1 VSIVQNIQQVELMKV
16 TIYDIAKAANTSPS
30 TVSRVLNSSSL
41 ISDDKSKAILET
53 AQKLG
58 YKKRSIKKQRGR
70 AVLSVKLILG
80 RLKNKKLPLI
90 YSVTDLIQGIKE
102 GLPDNQVNIIC
113 ETANNPDEL
122 FANKKAGHTDA
133 IIFAF
138 TNVPR
143 KTKQHLD
150 ETNIPYLVLNRAP
163 SGYDFIAFNNEEGM
177 KEVTNAAF
185 AGKKKPKP
193 CFLEMNPKLEVTIER
208 RKGFLSAC
216 EEQGIKKPLVE
227 VIESTDE
234 INSKLVKKLA
244 KKGVNCLIGMNDII
258 ASTFMITAMDAGFSI
273 PKDFA
278 LTGFDGSPILSIL
291 PKKLD
296 TISLEIEDL
305 GQKAGEWINKRVI
318 AREEQKYQIRIN
330 GKHIKGDTI

>member
-1 VSIVQNIQQVELMKV
+1 MKV
-16 TIYDIAKAANTSPS
+16 TIYDIAKEANTSPS

-41 ISDDKSKAILET
+41 ISDEKSSKILET
-53 AQKLG
+53 AKKLG

-90 YSVTDLIQGIKE
+90 YSVNELIQGIKD

-113 ETANNPDEL
+113 ETSTEPEEL
-122 FANKKAGHTDA
+122 FSNKKAGHTDA

-138 TNVPR
+138 TTIPR

-163 SGYDFIAFNNEEGM
+163 SGYDFIAFNNEDGM

-185 AGKKKPKP
+185 ASKKKPVP

-208 RKGFLSAC
+208 RKGFLDAC
-216 EEQGIKKPLVE
+216 EEIGIKKPLVK
-227 VIESTDE
+227 VINGTED
-234 INSKLVKKLA
+234 IDSKFVKDLH
-244 KKGVNCLIGMNDII
+244 KKGINCLIGMNDII
-258 ASTFMITAMDAGFSI
+258 ASTFMITALDAGFHI

-278 LTGFDGSPILSIL
+278 LTGFDGSPIAAIL
-291 PKKLD
+291 PKRLD
-296 TISLEIEDL
+296 TISLEIEEL
-305 GQKAGEWINKRVI
+305 GHKAGEWINKRVI
-318 AREEQKYQIRIN
+318 AREEQKFQIRIN

>member
-1 VSIVQNIQQVELMKV
+1 MKV
-16 TIYDIAKAANTSPS
+16 TIYDIAKKANTSPS

-41 ISDDKSKAILET
+41 ISDEKSRKILET
-53 AQKLG
+53 AEKLG

-70 AVLSVKLILG
+70 AVLSVKLVLG
-80 RLKNKKLPLI
+80 SLKNKKLPLI
-90 YSVTDLIQGIKE
+90 YSVTELIQGIKE

-113 ETANNPDEL
+113 ETTNNPDEL
-122 FANKKAGHTDA
+122 FSNKKAGHTDA

-138 TNVPR
+138 TTIPR

-163 SGYDFIAFNNEEGM
+163 SGYDFIAFNNEDGM
-177 KEVTNAAF
+177 KEVTQAAF
-185 AGKKKPKP
+185 AGKKNPKP

-208 RKGFLSAC
+208 RKGFLDAC
-216 EEQGIKKPLVE
+216 EEEGIKKPMIKE
-227 VIESTDE
+227 VSGTED
-234 INSKLVKKLA
+234 INTKFVKDLH
-244 KKGVNCLIGMNDII
+244 KKGINCLIGMNDIL
-258 ASTFMITAMDAGFSI
+258 ASTFMITALDAGFHI
-273 PKDFA
+273 PEDFA
-278 LTGFDGSPILSIL
+278 LTGFDGSPIASIL

-318 AREEQKYQIRIN
+318 AREEEKFQIRIS